1 MEYDP
6 SGECRSWISPE
17 YDCGWQVVNKIP
29 IQGFTY
35 PEYYI
40 PLIYDMNPWLWVQTV
55 HCILIRCDCEWV
67 PELVVWC
74 LNIYCFICPIEIL
87 NFVRLNETADWEHIY
102 GWNTSIR
109 TSVFAKAVWYVKNG
123 GKFHVILPIWAD
135 IRGQSCKRIRRS
147 QSKTYWTL
155 NGYKWTVPKPIWFK
169 ILSAHFWENVI
180 WKWLKIGESAKVTR
194 DGNLHA
200 RQRHKNNPGSFITW
214 MQLDRMSNNLNKSKM
229 HRKLA
234 RGRRN
239 H

>member
-1 MEYDP
+1 M
-6 SGECRSWISPE
+6 SSNRSL
-17 YDCGWQVVNKIP
+17 YFN
-29 IQGFTY
+29 
-35 PEYYI
+35 
-40 PLIYDMNPWLWVQTV
+40 LLWLWM
-55 HCILIRCDCEWV
+55 V

-155 NGYKWTVPKPIWFK
+155 NGYKWTVPKPIWFE
-169 ILSAHFWENVI
+169 ILSAQFWENVI
-180 WKWLKIGESAKVTR
+180 WKWLKIGKSAKVTR

-200 RQRHKNNPGSFITW
+200 RQRHKNNPESFITW
-214 MQLDRMSNNLNKSKM
+214 MQLDRISNNLNKSKM
-229 HRKLA
+229 HRKRA
-234 RGRRN
+234 RGWRN

>member
-29 IQGFTY
+29 IQGFTLY
-35 PEYYI
+35 STNLWHESLVMSSNRSLYFN
-40 PLIYDMNPWLWVQTV
+40 LLWLWM
-55 HCILIRCDCEWV
+55 V
-67 PELVVWC
+67 PDLVVWC

-155 NGYKWTVPKPIWFK
+155 NGYKWTVPKPIWFE
-169 ILSAHFWENVI
+169 ILSAQFWENVI

-214 MQLDRMSNNLNKSKM
+214 MQLDRISNNLNKSKM

-234 RGRRN
+234 TGRRN

>member
-29 IQGFTY
+29 IQGFTLY
-35 PEYYI
+35 STNLWHESLVMSSNRSLYFN
-40 PLIYDMNPWLWVQTV
+40 LLWLWM
-55 HCILIRCDCEWV
+55 V

-155 NGYKWTVPKPIWFK
+155 NSYKWTVPKPISFE
-169 ILSAHFWENVI
+169 ILSAQFWENEI

-200 RQRHKNNPGSFITW
+200 RQRHKNNPRSFITW
-214 MQLDRMSNNLNKSKM
+214 MQLDRISNNLNKSKM

>member
-1 MEYDP
+1 M
-6 SGECRSWISPE
+6 SSNRSL
-17 YDCGWQVVNKIP
+17 YFN
-29 IQGFTY
+29 
-35 PEYYI
+35 
-40 PLIYDMNPWLWVQTV
+40 LLWLWM
-55 HCILIRCDCEWV
+55 V

-155 NGYKWTVPKPIWFK
+155 NGYKWTVPKPIWFE
-169 ILSAHFWENVI
+169 ILSAQFWENVI
-180 WKWLKIGESAKVTR
+180 WKWLKIGESAQVTR

-214 MQLDRMSNNLNKSKM
+214 MQLDRISNNLNKSKM

-234 RGRRN
+234 TGRRN

>member
-1 MEYDP
+1 
-6 SGECRSWISPE
+6 
-17 YDCGWQVVNKIP
+17 
-29 IQGFTY
+29 
-35 PEYYI
+35 
-40 PLIYDMNPWLWVQTV
+40 MNPWLWVQTV
-55 HCILIRCDCEWV
+55 HCILICCDCEWV

-155 NGYKWTVPKPIWFK
+155 NGYKWTVQNQFHLKFYLRSFEK
-169 ILSAHFWENVI
+169 MKFENG
-180 WKWLKIGESAKVTR
+180 L
-194 DGNLHA
+194 
-200 RQRHKNNPGSFITW
+200 
-214 MQLDRMSNNLNKSKM
+214 
-229 HRKLA
+229 KLA
-234 RGRRN
+234 N
-239 H
+239 LLKSHETEICMLAKDIKITQDHSSHECNWIESQII

>member
-1 MEYDP
+1 M
-6 SGECRSWISPE
+6 SSNRSL
-17 YDCGWQVVNKIP
+17 YFN
-29 IQGFTY
+29 
-35 PEYYI
+35 
-40 PLIYDMNPWLWVQTV
+40 LLWLWM
-55 HCILIRCDCEWV
+55 V

-155 NGYKWTVPKPIWFK
+155 NGYKWTVPKPISFE
-169 ILSAHFWENVI
+169 ILSAQFWENEI

-200 RQRHKNNPGSFITW
+200 RQRRKNNPGSFITW
-214 MQLDRMSNNLNKSKM
+214 MQLDRISNNLNKSKM
-229 HRKLA
+229 HRKRA
-234 RGRRN
+234 RGWRN

>member
-1 MEYDP
+1 M
-6 SGECRSWISPE
+6 SSNRSL
-17 YDCGWQVVNKIP
+17 YFN
-29 IQGFTY
+29 
-35 PEYYI
+35 
-40 PLIYDMNPWLWVQTV
+40 LLWLWM
-55 HCILIRCDCEWV
+55 V

-87 NFVRLNETADWEHIY
+87 NCVRLNETADWEHIY

-155 NGYKWTVPKPIWFK
+155 NGYKWTVPKPIWFE
-169 ILSAHFWENVI
+169 ILSAQFWENVI

-200 RQRHKNNPGSFITW
+200 RQRRKNNPGSFITW
-214 MQLDRMSNNLNKSKM
+214 MQLDRISNNLNKSKM
-229 HRKLA
+229 HRKRA
-234 RGRRN
+234 RGWRN

>member
-29 IQGFTY
+29 IQGFTLY
-35 PEYYI
+35 STNLWHESLVMSSNRSLYFN
-40 PLIYDMNPWLWVQTV
+40 LLWLWM
-55 HCILIRCDCEWV
+55 V

-155 NGYKWTVPKPIWFK
+155 NGYKWTVPKPIWFE
-169 ILSAHFWENVI
+169 ILSAQFWENVI

-200 RQRHKNNPGSFITW
+200 RQRRKNNPGSFITW
-214 MQLDRMSNNLNKSKM
+214 MQLDRISNNLNKSKM

-234 RGRRN
+234 TGRRN

>member
-29 IQGFTY
+29 IQGFTLY
-35 PEYYI
+35 STNLWHESLVMSSNRSLYFN
-40 PLIYDMNPWLWVQTV
+40 LLWLWM
-55 HCILIRCDCEWV
+55 V

-155 NGYKWTVPKPIWFK
+155 NGYKWTVPKPIWFE
-169 ILSAHFWENVI
+169 ILSAQFWENVI

-214 MQLDRMSNNLNKSKM
+214 MQLDRISNNLNKSKM

-234 RGRRN
+234 TGRRN

>member
-29 IQGFTY
+29 IQGFTLY
-35 PEYYI
+35 STNLWHESLVMSSNRSLYFN
-40 PLIYDMNPWLWVQTV
+40 LLWLWM
-55 HCILIRCDCEWV
+55 V

-155 NGYKWTVPKPIWFK
+155 NGYKWTVPKPIWFE
-169 ILSAHFWENVI
+169 ILSAQFWENVI

-214 MQLDRMSNNLNKSKM
+214 MQLDRISNNLNKSKM

-234 RGRRN
+234 TGRRN
-239 H
+239 Y

>member
-29 IQGFTY
+29 IQGFTLY
-35 PEYYI
+35 STNLWHESLVMSSNRSLYFN
-40 PLIYDMNPWLWVQTV
+40 LLWLWM
-55 HCILIRCDCEWV
+55 V

-155 NGYKWTVPKPIWFK
+155 NGYKWTVPKPIWFE
-169 ILSAHFWENVI
+169 ILSAQFWENVI

-194 DGNLHA
+194 EGNLHA

-214 MQLDRMSNNLNKSKM
+214 MQLDRISNNLNKSKM

-234 RGRRN
+234 TGRRN
-239 H
+239 Y